1 MTVDPTAATLHLQA
15 DTFSLPGPGDPPEMT
30 TIDPVSPTD
39 LRALAEQ
46 SNAWPFEQ
54 AKQIVARLK
63 KKPKDE
69 VLFETGYGPSGL
81 PHIGTFGEVARTT
94 MVRHA
99 FRVLTEDKIKTRL
112 IAFSDDM
119 DGLRKVPD
127 NVPNKEMLAQHLGKP
142 LTRVPDPFGTHSSFG
157 EHNNARLRA
166 FLDTFG
172 FDYEFASS
180 TEYYTS
186 GKFDA
191 TLRLVLERLDAVMAI
206 MLPSLREERAA
217 SYSPFLPISPRTGVV
232 LQVPIVAHDVKAG
245 TISYRDPDTIA
256 GELVTLPVTGG
267 HCKLQWKPDWAM
279 RWVALGIDYEMAG
292 KDLIDSVKLSGKIC
306 AALGGLP
313 PEGFNYE
320 LFLDDKGQK
329 ISKSKGNG
337 LTIDEWL
344 RYASPESLSLFMY
357 REPKAAKRLYFDVIP
372 RNVDDY
378 QQFLDGFPRQ
388 DPRQQLANP
397 VWHIHAGHPPAAD
410 MPVTFQL
417 LLTLVSSSNAEN
429 AETLWGF
436 IGRYRPGVTPKTH
449 PKLDAMV
456 GYAINYYRDFV
467 APTKQFREPT
477 QGERAALQDLRD
489 ALSQLPA
496 DSSAE
501 DIQNVVYE
509 IGRRE
514 PFLDA
519 VKKGKDGRP
528 GVSLDWFN
536 MLYQVL
542 LGQEKGPRFGSF
554 VAVYGIPN
562 AVAMIDGTLARGA

>member
-1 MTVDPTAATLHLQA
+1 MSNEMPATA
-15 DTFSLPGPGDPPEMT
+15 S
-30 TIDPVSPTD
+30 D

-63 KKPKDE
+63 KQPKDE

-112 IAFSDDM
+112 LAFSDDM

-127 NVPNKEMLAQHLGKP
+127 NVPNKEMLTEDLGKP
-142 LTRVPDPFGTHSSFG
+142 LTQVRDPFGTHPSFG

-180 TEYYTS
+180 TQYYKS
-186 GKFDA
+186 GRFDA
-191 TLRLVLERLDAVMAI
+191 TLLKMLENIDKVMAI

-217 SYSPFLPISPRTGVV
+217 TYSPFLPISPRTGVV
-232 LQVPIVAHDVKAG
+232 LQVPIVEHDAKAG
-245 TISYRDPDTIA
+245 TISYDDPDTR
-256 GELVTLPVTGG
+256 ERVTVPVTGG

-279 RWVALGIDYEMAG
+279 RWVALGVDYEMAG

-306 AALGGLP
+306 AALGGTP

-378 QQFLDGFPRQ
+378 QQFADGYPRQ
-388 DPRQQLANP
+388 DAKQRLSNP
-397 VWHIHAGHPPAAD
+397 VWHIHAGNPPLAD

-449 PKLDAMV
+449 PKLNDMV

-467 APTKQFREPT
+467 APTKKFREPT
-477 QGERAALQDLRD
+477 DSERAALTDLRN
-489 ALSQLPA
+489 ALAQLPPEA
-496 DSSAE
+496 SAE

-514 PFLDA
+514 PFLDQ

-554 VAVYGIPN
+554 VAVYGVAN
-562 AVAMIDGTLARGA
+562 AIAMIDTALKRAA